1 MFSALPVL
9 TAAHGAVVPGV
20 THRAGGRGA
29 PHGDMAPGVTHCT
42 HGRGAQGDSCA
53 RGRGARCDRCA
64 HGRGQGV
71 PVDLCG
77 QGVPASGE
85 RYTEP
90 EFTEQKA
97 EPSERALGRHA
108 GNPAFSVP

>member
-29 PHGDMAPGVTHCT
+29 PHGDMAPGVTRCT

-53 RGRGARCDRCA
+53 R
-64 HGRGQGV
+64 GRGQGV

-108 GNPAFSVP
+108 GNPAFSVRAWP